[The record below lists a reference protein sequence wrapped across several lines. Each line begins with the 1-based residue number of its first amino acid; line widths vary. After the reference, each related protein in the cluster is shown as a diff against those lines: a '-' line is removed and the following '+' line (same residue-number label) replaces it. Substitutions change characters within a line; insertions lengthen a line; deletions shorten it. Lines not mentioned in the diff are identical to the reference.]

1 VNLGLPWLFASK
13 EQQDVDPQQEHVAVS
28 LGRFVSLITQFLSL
42 KNMFQKS
49 KKSVFWG
56 RFPSV
61 FFVHP
66 TPSGAE
72 GAASWLHQ
80 ASGVCDVYMMCLF
93 KLNGIS
99 SCDLMFI

>member
-61 FFVHP
+61 FLSIQRHLGRRALPHGSTKPQAFV
-66 TPSGAE
+66 
-72 GAASWLHQ
+72 
-80 ASGVCDVYMMCLF
+80 
-93 KLNGIS
+93 
-99 SCDLMFI
+99 MFI